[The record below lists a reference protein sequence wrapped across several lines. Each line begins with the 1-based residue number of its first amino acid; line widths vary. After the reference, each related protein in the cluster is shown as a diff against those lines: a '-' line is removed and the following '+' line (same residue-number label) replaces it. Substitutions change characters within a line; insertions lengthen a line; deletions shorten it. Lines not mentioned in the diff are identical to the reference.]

1 MDIRRKYQQ
10 QDSLKKKLIEKQ
22 CEEVANVLSST
33 LCEMSEEIDLL
44 IKLDNERKNRRKK
57 HKIIIFELTNNEM
70 ISIVIQKNK
79 KMTLSTKQK
88 LAFQW
93 FDKGLNFFIT
103 GSAGCGKSYILDAIA
118 SSDQIFKNIAV
129 TASTGKAAHQIKGMT
144 VHGFAGI
151 EIGTKSVDYYYK
163 HMQVDVLE
171 RWRNTH
177 VLIID
182 EISMLNAET
191 FDLLHHLACKIN
203 QCNDELFGGIQVITC
218 GDFRQLPPVK
228 GEYVLKSAIWKKYM
242 FNVIELTESFR
253 QENIEFFNALNEI
266 RIGKVSDKTVD
277 LLMTRHYEADHNI
290 NSNFIRLFFT
300 NMEVDFYNLRQLMSI
315 SSDERW
321 FHSKDVIKN
330 LKINPLFQIPISINI
345 KIGAVVM
352 LVKNINVEE
361 SLCNGTI
368 GIVTFIETDGVWVNI
383 NGREFKIENVRE
395 DILDCN
401 S

>member
-1 MDIRRKYQQ
+1 
-10 QDSLKKKLIEKQ
+10 
-22 CEEVANVLSST
+22 
-33 LCEMSEEIDLL
+33 
-44 IKLDNERKNRRKK
+44 
-57 HKIIIFELTNNEM
+57 
-70 ISIVIQKNK
+70 
-79 KMTLSTKQK
+79 MTLSTKQK

-93 FDKGLNFFIT
+93 FDEGLNFFIT

-144 VHGFAGI
+144 VHSFAGI

-228 GEYVLKSAIWKKYM
+228 GEYVFKSAIWKKYM
-242 FNVIELTESFR
+242 FNVIELTGSLWKCGKKLASAIPEGSKSFESFLKKSDFIMDESELLVDELRLAISMLKTNKSAGLDEINPDVVKAIVEPYNPLDDLTEEER
-253 QENIEFFNALNEI
+253 QVRRREANAREVQQRIHNLFFRPIAPPPEALEYNKNIDSLIDYGEQLKKRIEEKSYNCSLLDS
-266 RIGKVSDKTVD
+266 IGKDKKGFNVD
-277 LLMTRHYEADHNI
+277 
-290 NSNFIRLFFT
+290 
-300 NMEVDFYNLRQLMSI
+300 
-315 SSDERW
+315 
-321 FHSKDVIKN
+321 
-330 LKINPLFQIPISINI
+330 NI
-345 KIGAVVM
+345 KKDYSYDPEMIKKLAY
-352 LVKNINVEE
+352 LIIIEQSPFYLNKDKEDCCDKIQNVFYWE
-361 SLCNGTI
+361 
-368 GIVTFIETDGVWVNI
+368 W
-383 NGREFKIENVRE
+383 EFDSSSSV
-395 DILDCN
+395 
-401 S
+401 